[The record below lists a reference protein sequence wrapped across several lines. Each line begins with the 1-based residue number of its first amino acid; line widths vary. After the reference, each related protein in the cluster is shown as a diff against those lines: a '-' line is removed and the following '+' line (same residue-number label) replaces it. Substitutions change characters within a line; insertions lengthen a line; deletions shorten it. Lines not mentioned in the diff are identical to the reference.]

1 MKIINRK
8 EVENMSKEKKV
19 EKERINTNLDK
30 EVSTIIK
37 VQAALQRVT
46 QAKIIEDAI
55 RNTYKDS

>member
-1 MKIINRK
+1 
-8 EVENMSKEKKV
+8 MSKEKKV
-19 EKERINTNLDK
+19 EKERLNTNLDK